1 MPQPPRRRCFPA
13 GPPQPPRLPWVAT
26 KLRWNLAADSA
37 ELATLDDLAGAC
49 PEQAVT
55 YEPAG

>member
-1 MPQPPRRRCFPA
+1 MPQPPLRRCFPA

-26 KLRWNLAADSA
+26 KIRWNLAADST

-49 PEQAVT
+49 PSR
-55 YEPAG
+55 P